1 MSSIKSAAHSFR
13 LLIPILVYA
22 SLHGSIACG
31 NVDFSPLR
39 KQTEFD
45 GTTSTCVAFQ
55 AGSTRIEYNPPWPIS
70 GQGSRANLAV
80 PLAGAQANIQRVLCR
95 GPLAFSQDAALI
107 DLFKLLIPKNAEKI
121 EFGPVVRN
129 PVKISGKETA
139 EIIASYVVSGRRVQL
154 STLLAQREPGQEAF
168 LFQVSSSPSDF
179 KQVHRQ
185 FQASLYSIVG
195 F

>member
-1 MSSIKSAAHSFR
+1 MSPIKPAAHSSP
-13 LLIPILVYA
+13 LLIAIVVYA
-22 SLHGSIACG
+22 SLKSSIVCGS
-31 NVDFSPLR
+31 VDFSPLR
-39 KQTEFD
+39 KEIQFD

-55 AGSTRIEYNPPWPIS
+55 AGASRIEYNPPWPIS

-80 PLAGAQANIQRVLCR
+80 PVSGAQANIQRVLCR
-95 GPLAFSQDAALI
+95 GPLAFSQDTALL
-107 DLFKLLIPKNAEKI
+107 DLLKLIIPKDAEKV
-121 EFGPVVRN
+121 ELGPVVRN

-139 EIIASYVVSGRRVQL
+139 EIIATYVVFGRRVQL

-168 LFQVSSSPSDF
+168 LFQVSSAPSDF